1 MRAIGIITGISLMFI
16 VAPINL
22 FSGSAYTLG
31 GAIETIAKTDSEDMA
46 LATADDMDTVS
57 SFQTLASTK
66 LGLFGLLLLLLAVV
80 QFIAGFLLIV
90 KERAGSVFLSF
101 LVIVALSGISA
112 EIAGGVYIADV
123 TYFGTTNIIGTAVSV
138 FMLVVGISMF
148 LQTRKLT
155 DKIISKE
162 KIFEQH

>member
-22 FSGSAYTLG
+22 FAGYAYTLG
-31 GAIETIAKTDSEDMA
+31 GVIETIVKTDSEDMA

-80 QFIAGFLLIV
+80 QFVAGFLLIV

-138 FMLVVGISMF
+138 FILIVGISMF

-155 DKIISKE
+155 DKIISNKA
-162 KIFEQH
+162 